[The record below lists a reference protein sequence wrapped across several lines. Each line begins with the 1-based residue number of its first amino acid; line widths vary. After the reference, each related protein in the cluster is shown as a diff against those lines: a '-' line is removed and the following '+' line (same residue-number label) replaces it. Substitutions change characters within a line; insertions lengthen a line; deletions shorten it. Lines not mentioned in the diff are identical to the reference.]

1 MKNQCLNQNHSNRYA
16 LVRSILITSIYACIG
31 FVWIIGSEV
40 VVSRLHEES
49 VAVFTISIWKGLAFV
64 AATALLIFLLVHR
77 NLKTILQ
84 ESEIRAQSETKLLES
99 QRLARIGN
107 FELNLRTHSIA
118 VSKETLQIFELE
130 SSADELDLQSFL
142 DIVHPLDR
150 DRIENEVRSAIDTN
164 EGASFLF
171 RMIPREETVRNAQ
184 VRLAPKTDANGDCM
198 LGTIQDIT
206 ERVQAEN
213 AAKENEAIFR
223 AFINS
228 SCDLIYLKDNN
239 LRYLAVNTNMQQF
252 YGLSEERL
260 IGKTSAEAFAIPDAK
275 QWEIRDQQVVQTGR
289 AIDVED
295 AEYGGTF
302 ETIIFP
308 VELSDQRRG
317 VGGISRD
324 ISQYKRSEVAI
335 KQERDRAQ
343 TYFDIA
349 AIINIAFDLE
359 GAVEQIN
366 QAGCEKLGLP
376 KSEII
381 GKRWIETFVPESER
395 APLRILLQRT
405 RESICSSEAY
415 ENGICTVT
423 GEIRR
428 IEWRNA
434 LLRDSEG
441 KPCGVF
447 SAGVDVTEL
456 RQTMQAL
463 HESERSKSVL
473 LANLPGMAYRC
484 TCDRN
489 WTMQFVSNGCY
500 ELTGYLPEEILNNRS
515 ISFNEII
522 CPEYRDPVWAESTC
536 NFRTHAS
543 NRYEY
548 EIQTASK
555 ERKWVLDINQGLFDK
570 SGRIEALEG
579 IIIDITESKRQFL
592 QIQYLNDHDQ
602 LTGLFNRPYYETV
615 RNRMSREQ
623 ANPLSIIHADIN
635 GLKLINDA
643 FGSETGDRIIQK
655 TAELLAATIRNE
667 DILARIGGD
676 EFALLLP
683 ETDAKSAAER
693 VREIQRAFEAYNVT
707 LSDRTFR
714 INLSIGWSAK
724 QAPDDDL
731 LQVEKEAENGLSRR
745 KLLDQKSHHNAVL
758 SSIMATLFERSFET
772 EKHAKRIGD
781 LCVVVGERIG
791 LSHAEIDRLKL
802 LAYLHDIGKI
812 GISDQILNKPGPLN
826 DDELLQ
832 MKKHP
837 EIGYRIAMSSPEF
850 APIAELILAHHERWD
865 GTGYPNRLS
874 GEDIPLLARILAVAD
889 AYDAMT
895 QDRVYRKALSHKV
908 AMEEIRKNAGTQ
920 FDPKI
925 SLVFLDILSD
935 MDGLEG

>member
-16 LVRSILITSIYACIG
+16 LVRSILITSVYACIG
-31 FVWIIGSEV
+31 FVWIICSEV

-84 ESEIRAQSETKLLES
+84 ESEIRAQSETKLLEA

-118 VSKETLQIFELE
+118 VSKETLQIFEVE

-150 DRIENEVRSAIDTN
+150 DRIENEVRPAINAN

-171 RMIPREETVRNAQ
+171 RMIPREGTVRNAQ
-184 VRLAPKTDANGDCM
+184 VRLAPKADANGDCM

-260 IGKTSAEAFAIPDAK
+260 IGKTSSETFAIPDAK
-275 QWEIRDQQVVQTGR
+275 QWEIRDRQVVQTGR
-289 AIDVED
+289 AVDVED

-324 ISQYKRSEVAI
+324 ISQYKRSEAAI

-349 AIINIAFDLE
+349 AIINVAFDLE
-359 GAVEQIN
+359 GVVEQIN

-381 GKRWIETFVPESER
+381 GRHWIDAFVPESER
-395 APLRILLQRT
+395 APLRILLQRM

-415 ENGICTVT
+415 ENGIRTVT
-423 GEIRR
+423 GEVRR

-441 KPCGVF
+441 KLCGVF

-484 TCDRN
+484 ACDHN

-522 CPEYRDPVWAESTC
+522 CPEYRDPVWTESIC

-548 EIQTASK
+548 EIQTASG

-570 SGRIEALEG
+570 SGRTEALEG

-623 ANPLSIIHADIN
+623 ASPLSIIHADIN
-635 GLKLINDA
+635 SLKLINDA

-655 TAELLAATIRNE
+655 TAELLAATLRNE

-683 ETDAKSAAER
+683 GTGAKSAAER
-693 VREIQRAFEAYNVT
+693 VREIQSAFEAYNAT

-714 INLSIGWSAK
+714 INLSIGWGAK
-724 QAPDDDL
+724 QTPDEDL
-731 LQVEKEAENGLSRR
+731 LQVEKEAETSLSRR

-772 EKHAKRIGD
+772 EEHAKRIGD
-781 LCVVVGERIG
+781 LCAVVGERIG

-812 GISDQILNKPGPLN
+812 GISDQILNKPGSLN
-826 DDELLQ
+826 EDELLQ

-850 APIAELILAHHERWD
+850 APISELILAHHERWD